1 MDLKQVE
8 NILEKYWEGTSSLE
22 EEMLLRDFFSYGEVP
37 DHLVVYKEVFLTN
50 EIPLNPALGKNFD
63 DELLSKI
70 VEAPKESSRWT
81 MFKIAAIGLVLIIAS
96 ISVFKADTEK
106 QVSAEDTFSNPEEAL
121 AETKKA
127 FILIAEAMNKGEQP
141 VQNLKML
148 DKTNEKIKKK

>member
-22 EEMLLRDFFSYGEVP
+22 EELLLRDFFSYGEVP
-37 DHLVVYKEVFLTN
+37 DHLAVYKEVFLTN
-50 EIPLNPALGKNFD
+50 EIPLNPALGKQFD

-70 VEAPKESSRWT
+70 VTAPKESTGWT

-96 ISVFKADTEK
+96 ISVFKADTK
-106 QVSAEDTFSNPEEAL
+106 NQVSAEDTFSNPEEAL

-141 VQNLKML
+141 VQNLTLL